1 MLYPLKFKPLFKEYI
16 WGGRNLAMLGKALP
30 EEGIVAESWE
40 VACHKNGSSVVANG
54 AYEGISLPDMIAK
67 FGRKLIGASVY
78 HTDFSRFPLLV
89 KLIDAENNLSVQV
102 HPDDAF
108 AFVNENG
115 ECGKNEM
122 WYIISAKPGAK
133 IVYDVVPGTT
143 WESFAEAVM
152 ENDVASCLNSIEV
165 FPGDIINIPAG
176 VVHSI
181 GKGIMLAEVQQNS
194 DATYRVYD
202 YGRTGRELHIDKA
215 LKVINFSMVGRKSKY
230 TGIKLATSSGCSRR
244 ITVANNYFCTEVYDV
259 NGAICDITNGSRFY
273 IFVFISGNGSIIWN
287 SGEMTV
293 NAGESLL
300 IPAALGRYTL
310 TGEFTALKIYKPNL
324 AEDVLQPLKTAGIPE
339 EVIFSEIG
347 GLDLSLK

>member
-152 ENDVASCLNSIEV
+152 ENDVARCLNSIEV

-176 VVHSI
+176 LVHSI

-215 LKVINFSMVGRKSKY
+215 LKVMNFSMVGRKCKY
-230 TGIKLATSSGCSRR
+230 TGIELATSSGCSRR

-259 NGAICDITNGSRFY
+259 NGAISDITNGSRFY